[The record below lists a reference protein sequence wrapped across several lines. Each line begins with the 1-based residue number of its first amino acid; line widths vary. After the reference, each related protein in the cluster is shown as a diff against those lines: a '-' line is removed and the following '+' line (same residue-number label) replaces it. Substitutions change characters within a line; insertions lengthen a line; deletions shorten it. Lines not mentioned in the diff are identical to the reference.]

1 MYDVGNIGGT
11 IALTRHHLTEVVGV
25 AALTL
30 ALTACGGGGDAGA
43 TPVTGGG
50 GGSSDTTSGAAFEQP
65 SDVDTVTLDANA
77 AITENDGSID
87 VSRVDDGIVLAEAVS
102 AAKLK
107 FVVMAGEMTYAYDL
121 PSDGTPITCP
131 INMGDGFYEFAI
143 MRNTGGNNYVETNS
157 CTSEVHLTS
166 EFAPFSQPNVFCSYT
181 DSSACVDKAR
191 ELVSSAENQGDAVKA
206 VCNYIVQNVSY
217 DTDKASQLSGTS
229 GYVPNP
235 DETFSTNKGIC
246 FDYAS
251 LGAAML
257 RSVGIPTKIITGYVS
272 PEDLYHA
279 WIMVYIDGSWSS
291 AQFSVNPQS
300 WSRVDLTF
308 AADSSITGLV
318 GDGKTYTERYVY

>member
-43 TPVTGGG
+43 APATGGG

-87 VSRVDDGIVLAEAVS
+87 VSRVDDGVVLAEAVS

-181 DSSACVDKAR
+181 DSSACVKKAR
-191 ELVSSAENQGDAVKA
+191 EVVADAQNQGDAVRA
-206 VCNYIVQNVSY
+206 VCNYVVQNVSY
-217 DTDKASQLSGTS
+217 DTQKAEQLSSST
-229 GYVPNP
+229 GYIPNP
-235 DETFSTNKGIC
+235 DDTLESGKGIC

-257 RSVGIPTKIITGYVS
+257 RSIGIPTKIVTGYVS
-272 PEDLYHA
+272 PEELYHA
-279 WIMVYIDGSWSS
+279 WIMVYIDGSWKS
-291 AQFSVNPQS
+291 AQFSVDPQS

-308 AADSSITGLV
+308 ASDSESVNFV